1 MEENIFSNVTAASAS
16 EESMDQSEI
25 QMRARHSAG
34 LHEKVINKV
43 MAEQNKWKND
53 VEEQRRNVLNHNML
67 N

>member
-1 MEENIFSNVTAASAS
+1 MEENIFSNAGASAS
-16 EESMDQSEI
+16 EESVGQSEL

-34 LHEKVINKV
+34 IHEKVLNKV
-43 MAEQNKWKND
+43 IAEQHKWKSD